1 MKAQLARHSASRGF
15 QTRSAINTGLPA
27 LSCALL
33 LACAATPT
41 PPSAPPVADE
51 RNITTAVFV
60 CDAPDGTLTFT
71 TKALAGELAVW
82 LPMAFQR
89 PYLVLQQTRA
99 ASGVRYAA
107 DGVVVWQHGDEAMLE
122 MDSLRYS
129 GCRRD
134 PRASIWEHA
143 KLEGVDFR
151 GTGNEPGWVLEIRDK
166 NRIDLRYN
174 YGSSRIQAVADHVV
188 DDQVAR
194 RTTYAVIASEPPRLA
209 IEITA
214 ESCSDDMSG
223 EQFPASVV
231 VRIGD
236 RVLRGCGR
244 PLH

>member
-1 MKAQLARHSASRGF
+1 MKILLA
-15 QTRSAINTGLPA
+15 A
-27 LSCALL
+27 LSCASL
-33 LACAATPT
+33 LACSTAPT
-41 PPSAPPVADE
+41 VPPVADE
-51 RNITTAVFV
+51 RPMTTAVFV

-71 TKALAGELAVW
+71 TKALAAELAVW
-82 LPMAFQR
+82 LPLEFER

-99 ASGVRYAA
+99 ASGARYEA

-122 MDSLRYS
+122 IDDQRFS

-151 GTGNEPGWVLEIRDK
+151 ATGNEPGWVLEIRDK
-166 NRIDLRYN
+166 NRIDLRYD
-174 YGSSRIQAVADHVV
+174 YGSSRIQAVADRIV
-188 DDQVAR
+188 DDQPAH
-194 RTTYAVIASEPPRLA
+194 RTTYSVTASEPPLA

-214 ESCSDDMSG
+214 EGCSDDMSG
-223 EQFPASVV
+223 EPFSASVV

-236 RVLRGCGR
+236 RILRGCGR